1 MKKYNVVIVGGG
13 SHRNPDLMAML
24 AENKDRFPIRRI
36 CLYDT
41 ESERQ
46 EIMGK
51 YGEILMREYYPE
63 LEEFAYTT
71 DPDVAFKDVDFA
83 LMQIRAGRLPMRE
96 KDEKIPLSHGCVGQ
110 ETCGAGGFAYGLRSV
125 PDIIELVK
133 MIRKH
138 SPEAWILNYSN
149 PAAIVA
155 EATKR
160 VFPDDHRIL
169 NICDMPIAIM
179 DQYANILKCSRKDFE
194 PRYFGLNHFG
204 WFTHI
209 YDKKT
214 GEDLEPKIKE
224 LILSGED
231 LFKLSGVDEHT
242 MEPSWIETYK
252 FMANILKDYPEY
264 LPNTYLKYYL
274 YPKHVVETSDPNYTR
289 ANEVMDG
296 KEKHCYEMM
305 EEVIKLGKLKGTEYE
320 IKPGRGVHASY
331 IVDLACAIIN
341 NTNEIFLIIT
351 KNKGVIPNVDE
362 NMMVEV
368 ACRVG
373 ANGVE
378 PLALDPIPTFYKGM
392 MENQYAYE
400 KLTVDGLFE
409 RDKTKLLQA
418 LALNRTVTDT
428 DTAKA
433 ILDDLIEAN
442 KDYWGKYFK

>member
-24 AENKDRFPIRRI
+24 ADNKDRFPIRRI

-63 LEEFAYTT
+63 LEEFTYTT

-252 FMANILKDYPEY
+252 FMANILRDYPEY

-296 KEKHCYEMM
+296 KEKRCYEMM

>member
-24 AENKDRFPIRRI
+24 ADNKDRFPIRRI

-63 LEEFAYTT
+63 LEEFTYTT

-296 KEKHCYEMM
+296 KEKRCYEMM